1 MEEETSSYIKIA
13 KRAIKLLEE
22 ADEKLRELKKLMNKE

>member
-1 MEEETSSYIKIA
+1 MEEETSSYIKIG

-22 ADEKLRELKKLMNKE
+22 ADEKLRELKKLINKE